1 MNKTFALSAVTQM
14 LKRTVIT
21 KAVRRI
27 NARAAVN
34 HFRDESLA
42 FSSLPIPKITF
53 SGTNVAG
60 RPLSPHPLI
69 PNTNTLVIRKRFAT
83 SSKCKKALLPLC
95 HSAHLH

>member
-1 MNKTFALSAVTQM
+1 MNKTFAISVVTQM

-60 RPLSPHPLI
+60 HPHPLI
-69 PNTNTLVIRKRFAT
+69 P
-83 SSKCKKALLPLC
+83 SSP
-95 HSAHLH
+95 HPQH